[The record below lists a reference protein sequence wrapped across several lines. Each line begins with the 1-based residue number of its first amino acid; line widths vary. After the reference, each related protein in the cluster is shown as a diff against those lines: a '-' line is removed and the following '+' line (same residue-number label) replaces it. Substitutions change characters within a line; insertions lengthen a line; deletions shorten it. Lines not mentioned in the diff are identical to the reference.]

1 MNKVKD
7 FYYNFKNFFINIYKY
22 RKFLYINSWCDH
34 YFIYYLLREKL
45 VNDLKMYKKHSCIA
59 EYQLKNIVDSMSL
72 CIMIL
77 NRLIDDNYLFNALYF
92 YDKKYPDWMFG
103 DGIEVPDPE
112 WYRRC
117 SAREEKQRKQDID
130 YLFKIMSKN
139 IEGWWE

>member
-1 MNKVKD
+1 MNKLKNL
-7 FYYNFKNFFINIYKY
+7 YYNCKNFFINIYKY
-22 RKFLYINSWCDH
+22 RNFLYINSWCDH

-77 NRLIDDNYLFNALYF
+77 NRLIDDNYLFNALHF
-92 YDKKYPDWMFG
+92 YEKKYPDWMLNGIFG
-103 DGIEVPDPE
+103 ILEGKWFD
-112 WYRRC
+112 RC
-117 SAREEKQRKQDID
+117 SKRVDKQRKQDID

-139 IEGWWE
+139 IENWWN